1 MNYNIINILLIFVI
15 IISSILLQNKIKEYF
30 QVFDLDKGEEK
41 IKTDKVQTDVIN
53 NNTIRVN
60 IAEKKVDRIKNF
72 VPYSTKRINNS
83 LTKEKNINNNERR
96 FNNIA
101 SFKYGEDLFLTT
113 YHWGGYV
120 YNNNRFDNRVKT
132 INKKI
137 KIKSLT
143 NKKPEES
150 IKYGDYISIPG
161 FSDKLRIMPHS
172 YIHLSNT
179 IFPGNYFYL
188 QNHNRGFK
196 NLQIN
201 WRKNKNAMFSNRNKG
216 SWERMKLIRRN

>member
-1 MNYNIINILLIFVI
+1 MNKTLLSTTFIFVI

-30 QVFDLDKGEEK
+30 QEFDLDKGEEK
-41 IKTDKVQTDVIN
+41 IKTDRIQTEVIN
-53 NNTIRVN
+53 NNTIRIN
-60 IAEKKVDRIKNF
+60 KADKEVDRIKNF

-83 LTKEKNINNNERR
+83 LSREKSINNNEKK

-120 YNNNRFDNRVKT
+120 YNNNKFNNRVKS
-132 INKKI
+132 IGKKI
-137 KIKSLT
+137 KIKSLAG
-143 NKKPEES
+143 KKPEES

-161 FSDKLRIMPHS
+161 FSDKLRILPHNNIALNNS
-172 YIHLSNT
+172 
-179 IFPGNYFYL
+179 IFPGNFFYL
-188 QNHNRGFK
+188 QSHNK
-196 NLQIN
+196 KLNNLQIN
-201 WRKNKNAMFSNRNKG
+201 WRNNRNAMFINRNKG

>member
-1 MNYNIINILLIFVI
+1 MNKTLLSTTFIFVI

-30 QVFDLDKGEEK
+30 QEFDLDKGEEK
-41 IKTDKVQTDVIN
+41 IKTDRIQTGVIN
-53 NNTIRVN
+53 NNTVRIN
-60 IAEKKVDRIKNF
+60 KAEKEIDGIKNF
-72 VPYSTKRINNS
+72 VPYSTKRIKNS
-83 LTKEKNINNNERR
+83 LSRENSINNNERI

-120 YNNNRFDNRVKT
+120 YNNNKFNNRVKS

-137 KIKSLT
+137 KIKSLEG
-143 NKKPEES
+143 KKTEEN

-161 FSDKLRIMPHS
+161 FSDKLRILPHNNIALNNS
-172 YIHLSNT
+172 

-188 QNHNRGFK
+188 QSHNK
-196 NLQIN
+196 KLNNLQIN
-201 WRKNKNAMFSNRNKG
+201 WRNNRNAMFTNRNKG

>member
-60 IAEKKVDRIKNF
+60 IAEKEVDRIKNF

-83 LTKEKNINNNERR
+83 LSKEKNINNNERR

-120 YNNNRFDNRVKT
+120 YNNNRFDNRVKS

-143 NKKPEES
+143 NKKPEEN

-161 FSDKLRIMPHS
+161 FSDRLRIMPHS
-172 YIHLSNT
+172 DIHLSNT
-179 IFPGNYFYL
+179 IFPGNFFYL
-188 QNHNRGFK
+188 QNHNRGLN

-201 WRKNKNAMFSNRNKG
+201 WRKNKNAMFSNRGKG